1 MGLTKEK
8 LKNRLMKK
16 NNAMLSLMISRVQL
30 QMISL
35 KMMINRKILKNQRRK
50 AKMRKKKRTQEVK

>member
-35 KMMINRKILKNQRRK
+35 KMMINRKPLKNQRRK